1 MITPLHPPRPVLPV
15 LRGRDV
21 LLVLLASLGGMLLLA
36 GAGIVL
42 GLAVVGDRYA
52 FVLAVLLGAVGAWS
66 GLWLTVGRRH
76 GWGWRELGFVRG
88 RGGMQHLLWQVPA
101 AMAASLAGAV
111 LLGTALGLAP
121 APGRSAERDLVD
133 AAALSPWLL
142 LLVAVCAVLVLPAAE
157 EVVFRRVLLD
167 WSLTRLPPVVAVAST
182 AAAFA
187 VVHLAPAAMVYVVF
201 IGIFTNVLRL
211 RYDNLWAPLALH
223 VVNNGT
229 VVLLVVRVL

>member
-1 MITPLHPPRPVLPV
+1 MITPLHAPDPVLPV

-21 LLVLLASLGGMLLLA
+21 LLVLLAGLGGMVLLA
-36 GAGIVL
+36 AAGLAL

-52 FVLAVLLGAVGAWS
+52 FVLAVLLGAVGAWA
-66 GLWLTVGRRH
+66 GLWLTLCRRH
-76 GWGWRELGFVRG
+76 RWGWRELGFVRG
-88 RGGMQHLLWQVPA
+88 RGQLQHLLWQVPA
-101 AMAASLAGAV
+101 AMAASLIGAV

-121 APGRSAERDLVD
+121 TADRSADRDLLD

-157 EVVFRRVLLD
+157 EVLFRRVLLD
-167 WSLTRLPPVVAVAST
+167 WALTRLPALLAVPLT

-187 VVHLAPAAMVYVVF
+187 VVHLAPAAMCYVVF
-201 IGIFTNVLRL
+201 IGVFTNLLRL

-229 VVLLVVRVL
+229 VVLLVVSGA

>member
-1 MITPLHPPRPVLPV
+1 MITPLQSPRPVLPV

-21 LLVLLASLGGMLLLA
+21 LLVLVAALGGMLLLA
-36 GAGIVL
+36 AAGIAL
-42 GLAVVGDRYA
+42 GLVVDGRYA
-52 FVLAVLLGAVGAWS
+52 FVLAILLGAVGAWT
-66 GLWLTVGRRH
+66 GLWLTLFRRH

-88 RGGMQHLLWQVPA
+88 RGRMQHLLWQVPA

-111 LLGTALGLAP
+111 LLGTTLGLAP
-121 APGRSAERDLVD
+121 EQGRSPDRDLLD

-167 WSLTRLPPVVAVAST
+167 WCVARLPAPLAVVLT

-187 VVHLAPAAMVYVVF
+187 LVHVAPAAMAYVVF
-201 IGIFTNVLRL
+201 IGVFTALLRL
-211 RYDNLWAPLALH
+211 YYDNLWAPLVLH

-229 VVLLVVRVL
+229 VVLLVLIGA